1 MKIQTFFTQNPIFSY
16 KDFSEFLS
24 SQGTQ
29 KKNAHNAALKYYLKT
44 GRIIHIRR
52 ALYATASVF
61 SNQNT
66 PTVDPYL
73 IASKIADDAVLAYHT
88 ALELHGVAYSI
99 FEDFT
104 YIASH
109 PPRPFRYALH
119 TFRGI
124 PTPKILRDKHKENFG
139 ILTIKYEGLNIKVT
153 SLART
158 IVDAL
163 ARPELTG
170 GWEEVWRSLESIA
183 TFDVAEAVQYTL
195 LLENATLAAK
205 VGFLLEQRS
214 AALAV
219 ENTYLE
225 QLQKNIPSKPHYLER
240 SRRRSGELI
249 SKWNLIIPSEILSK
263 SWEEPYEDV

>member
-1 MKIQTFFTQNPIFSY
+1 MKIQTFFAQNPVFSY
-16 KDFSEFLS
+16 KDFSVFLN

-29 KKNAHNAALKYYLKT
+29 KKDAQNAALKYYFKT
-44 GRIIHIRR
+44 GRIIHLRR
-52 ALYATASVF
+52 ELYATTSPP
-61 SNQNT
+61 SNQNV
-66 PTVDPYL
+66 PSVDLYL
-73 IASKIADDAVLAYHT
+73 VASKMTNDAVLGYHT
-88 ALELHGVAYSI
+88 ALELHGVAYSM

-109 PPRPFRYALH
+109 PPRPFAYELH

-124 PTPKILRDKHKENFG
+124 PTPKILRDKHKEKFG
-139 ILTIKYEGLNIKVT
+139 VIIMKREGLSVRVT

-183 TFDVAEAVQYTL
+183 TFDVDEAVRYTL

-205 VGFLLEQRS
+205 VGFFLEKRPN
-214 AALAV
+214 ALAV
-219 ENTYLE
+219 ENKYLTR
-225 QLQKNIPSKPHYLER
+225 LQKNIPKKPHYLER
-240 SRRRSGELI
+240 SRRQPGKFI
-249 SKWNLIIPSEILSK
+249 PKWNLIIPPEILSK